1 MGNIDQSE
9 RPQWP
14 KMEQILLQEAC
25 QDLQDGARHVKL
37 AQVVFNVAPWRP
49 TEWQWRLPKVP
60 RDSVT
65 PFKSQVARRCLP
77 SRPVTSSVPLRLP
90 DGPKMTKRTPRGP
103 EGPQNGTLD
112 PKSTQRKLQD
122 GAGSRFILSS
132 SEGATPVTPRG
143 ISMRLRH
150 VSEFAILGAA
160 RARPQL
166 RFDEG
171 PP

>member
-1 MGNIDQSE
+1 MDQV
-9 RPQWP
+9 
-14 KMEQILLQEAC
+14 LLHEAHN
-25 QDLQDGARHVKL
+25 DLQDGARYVKL
-37 AQVVFNVAPWRP
+37 AHLVFNVAPGRP
-49 TEWQWRLPKVP
+49 QEWQWRHPRVP
-60 RDSVT
+60 QDSIT
-65 PFKSQVARRCLP
+65 PSKSQVARRCLP
-77 SRPVTSSVPLRLP
+77 SRPVTSGVPLRLP

-132 SEGATPVTPRG
+132 SEGATTVTPRG

-150 VSEFAILGAA
+150 VPEFAILGAA